1 MRKLLPLVLV
11 LTLVAGVPG
20 AWAKNSSF
28 GKSFG
33 SSGFKSIQQ
42 LNLKPAPSAPSLG
55 STGSSLS
62 VPRTSSVT
70 VYHSWSPPIFFW
82 VPMGSYGPMPAG
94 AGMGWILV
102 LVIGAVVILVLV
114 MRRRSVPAEGDPDAE
129 EAEQLEVLYQ
139 RCRKNLEALTSSYLD
154 AQRWL
159 ERLDGKVPAAQW
171 RDWNDKYGRIRL
183 EEFQKELDEIRREL
197 DQGRLVAARTQL
209 FSFDED
215 AVEVFEFFREV
226 ENAVEDL
233 G

>member
-1 MRKLLPLVLV
+1 MRKLLPLFLV
-11 LTLVAGVPG
+11 LSLVAGVPG
-20 AWAKNSSF
+20 AWAKSSSF

-42 LNLKPAPSAPSLG
+42 MNVKPAPSAPSLG
-55 STGSSLS
+55 SNTMSLS
-62 VPRTSSVT
+62 TPRTSSVT
-70 VYHSWSPPIFFW
+70 VYHAWSPPVFFW

-94 AGMGWILV
+94 AGMGWILI

-114 MRRRSVPAEGDPDAE
+114 MRRRAVPADGDPEDE
-129 EAEQLEVLYQ
+129 EEEQLEVLYE
-139 RCRKNLEALTSSYLD
+139 RCRKNLEALTTSYLD

-171 RDWNDKYGRIRL
+171 RDWNDKYGRIQL
-183 EEFQKELDEIRREL
+183 DDFQKQLDEIRRDL
-197 DQGRLVAARTQL
+197 DQGRLVAARTKL

-215 AVEVFEFFREV
+215 AVEVFEYLREV